1 MRCPPKDNASPHITP
16 RKITTMNHFTIRTI
30 AATLIIG
37 TTISAIPLTAHP
49 GHDTHNHQ
57 ATTPAAPALKAN
69 PMPSMA
75 APMDHDHGA
84 MAQPLHGRIAI
95 PDGQAI
101 PMVKLMVT
109 PDSLAGWNMEIQ
121 LTNFGFN
128 PAQMNQSS
136 KPTEGHAHLLLND
149 RKVAR
154 IYGTWNHIPKLP
166 KGQNVLKVV
175 LMTNKH
181 ETLTTNGQPIGGQV
195 TIDVP

>member
-1 MRCPPKDNASPHITP
+1 
-16 RKITTMNHFTIRTI
+16 MNRFTIRTI

-37 TTISAIPLTAHP
+37 TTIGASPTTIAHP

-57 ATTPAAPALKAN
+57 ATTPAKAT

-75 APMDHDHGA
+75 APMPDHDHGT
-84 MAQPLHGRIAI
+84 IAI
-95 PDGQAI
+95 PDGQPI
-101 PMVKLMVT
+101 PTVKLVVT
-109 PDSLAGWNMEIQ
+109 PDSMAGWNMEIQ
-121 LTNFGFN
+121 LANFAFN

-136 KPTEGHAHLLLND
+136 KITEGHAHLLLND

>member
-1 MRCPPKDNASPHITP
+1 MKQFKLDRTTSLALAIGLITIGFAP
-16 RKITTMNHFTIRTI
+16 TTI
-30 AATLIIG
+30 AHPDHG
-37 TTISAIPLTAHP
+37 TTHT
-49 GHDTHNHQ
+49 HQ
-57 ATTPAAPALKAN
+57 ATT
-69 PMPSMA
+69 PSMA
-75 APMDHDHGA
+75 APMHDHDHDHDTLA
-84 MAQPLHGRIAI
+84 IA
-95 PDGQAI
+95 DGQAI
-101 PMVKLMVT
+101 PTVKLVVT
-109 PDSLAGWNMEIQ
+109 PDAIAGWNMEIQ
-121 LTNFGFN
+121 LANFTFN

-181 ETLTTNGQPIGGQV
+181 ETLTANGQPIVGQV

>member
-1 MRCPPKDNASPHITP
+1 
-16 RKITTMNHFTIRTI
+16 MNRFTLRTI
-30 AATLIIG
+30 ATTLIIATPIG
-37 TTISAIPLTAHP
+37 AIAHP
-49 GHDTHNHQ
+49 DHGTHNHQ
-57 ATTPAAPALKAN
+57 ATTPSAPAPQAN
-69 PMPSMA
+69 PTPSMA
-75 APMDHDHGA
+75 APSHDHDHSA
-84 MAQPLHGRIAI
+84 IAI

-101 PMVKLMVT
+101 PTVKLVVT
-109 PDSLAGWNMEIQ
+109 PDSMAGWNMEIQ
-121 LTNFGFN
+121 LANFAFN

-181 ETLTTNGQPIGGQV
+181 ETLTANGQPIMGQV

>member
-1 MRCPPKDNASPHITP
+1 MQR
-16 RKITTMNHFTIRTI
+16 FTLQTI

-37 TTISAIPLTAHP
+37 TTIGASPTTIAHP
-49 GHDTHNHQ
+49 DHGTHTHQ
-57 ATTPAAPALKAN
+57 ATTPSMAT
-69 PMPSMA
+69 PMP
-75 APMDHDHGA
+75 DHDDHA
-84 MAQPLHGRIAI
+84 TLTI

-101 PMVKLMVT
+101 PTVKLVVT
-109 PDSLAGWNMEIQ
+109 PDAMAGWNMEIQ
-121 LTNFGFN
+121 LTNFTFN
-128 PAQMNQSS
+128 PAQVNQSS

-181 ETLTTNGQPIGGQV
+181 EALTTNGQPIVGQV